1 MADYAPVAAQSRP
14 PQPMTLADMVNLAG
28 GIQQYQQ
35 AQQMNPLQVQRAQA
49 ELSRLQQLTPE
60 ELIRAKAEAGR
71 ATTEAD
77 VASQTAKPRISQAIS
92 SSASAEQQL
101 LKDQAQ
107 ARVEQLKLSG
117 GVRQSALEAGGS
129 IISHPDVVAA
139 SSLSPKATPDEI
151 KKAQNSLVGVINKEV
166 VPRLQDGGL
175 SPAEIE
181 MQRISLSQQALSNPQ
196 GFQAFLK
203 RGVQLAGGAPTLVQQ
218 NLPQVANLS
227 SGQPGTVNLSTN
239 QAQTF
244 QAPPNV
250 NPPKADVELG
260 VEYNK
265 GLQNRAQAAT
275 DWMQRSSE
283 MKPLLE
289 QFKAGAGAAT
299 YAALGQ
305 KLQALGAPDELV
317 NKVANGDLSATQT
330 FQKFMAGSIMSAA
343 RQASEGSPFASE
355 IKNFEAN
362 NPGINSDPK
371 TLKRFIDFYDRLA
384 GVSLKE
390 LETQAQ
396 AKEKGIYN
404 PGTWQ
409 ADWQKMARQQGLM
422 PATPST
428 KAPAQ
433 TNQPQ
438 NQMYKEGQTGM
449 YNGRK
454 VIFKNGQWGY
464 Q

>member
-1 MADYAPVAAQSRP
+1 MAEPVALQSRP
-14 PQPMTLADMVNLAG
+14 PQGMSLADMVNMANAV
-28 GIQQYQQ
+28 QQYQQ
-35 AQQMNPLQVQRAQA
+35 AQQLNPITLQAKQA
-49 ELSRLQQLTPE
+49 ELSRLLQMTPE
-60 ELIRAKAEAGR
+60 EVTRAKAEAGR

-77 VASQTAKPRISQAIS
+77 VAARTAEPRISQAG
-92 SSASAEQQL
+92 SASKSAEQQL

-107 ARVEQLKLSG
+107 ARLEQLKLSG
-117 GVRQSALEAGGS
+117 ATRQSALEAGSS
-129 IISHPDVVAA
+129 IIGHPDVMSAMQLTSKSPADQIRKVQD
-139 SSLSPKATPDEI
+139 SLA
-151 KKAQNSLVGVINKEV
+151 NVIEKEV
-166 VPRLQDGGL
+166 VPRLRDAGL

-181 MQRISLSQQALSNPQ
+181 MQRISMSQQAMSNPQ
-196 GFQAFLK
+196 GFQSWLK
-203 RGVQLAGGAPTLVQQ
+203 RGAQLAGGPETLVKQ

-227 SGQPGTVNLSTN
+227 SGQTGTVNLSQNT
-239 QAQTF
+239 AATF
-244 QAPPNV
+244 QGAPNV

-260 VEYNK
+260 AKYNE
-265 GLQNRAQAAT
+265 GLQARAQASN
-275 DWMQRSSE
+275 DWMQRSAE

-289 QFKAGAGAAT
+289 QFKPGAGAST

-317 NKVANGDLSATQT
+317 NKVANGDLSASQT

-371 TLKRFIDFYDRLA
+371 TLKKFIDFYDRLA
-384 GVSLKE
+384 GVSLNE
-390 LETQAQ
+390 LEAQAQ
-396 AKEKGIYN
+396 AKEQGIYN

-409 ADWQKMARQQGLM
+409 ADWQRMARQKGLM
-422 PATPST
+422 PQTPNAKVPT
-428 KAPAQ
+428 A
-433 TNQPQ
+433 QPQ
-438 NQMYKEGQTGM
+438 GQSFKEGQTGI
-449 YNGRK
+449 YNGKK